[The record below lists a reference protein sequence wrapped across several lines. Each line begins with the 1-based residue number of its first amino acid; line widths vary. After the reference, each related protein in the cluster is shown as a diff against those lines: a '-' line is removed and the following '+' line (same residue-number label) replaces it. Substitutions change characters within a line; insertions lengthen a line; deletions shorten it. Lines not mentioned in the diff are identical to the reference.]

1 MNKDSKKP
9 RKKMGRPSTYNQEMA
24 DEICE
29 RIAAGETLS
38 AMCRC
43 KMNRRKTQHMPSVAT
58 VYNWLD
64 ANPDFVVRYRRAR
77 ELQMQSWGDDIID
90 IADDTTL
97 DTVTKVTPG
106 GREYE
111 AVDQENIQRSRLKVH
126 TRQWL
131 MARVSP
137 RMYGDKVEHEVSGQV
152 AHGHVHVQLDDKE
165 RARRLATFLLQAG
178 QGSEGLA
185 VLSGRTS
192 TPTVDPYDDMGDD
205 DD

>member
-1 MNKDSKKP
+1 MPKDIDKK
-9 RKKMGRPSTYNQEMA
+9 KAVMGRPSTYNEKMA

-29 RIAAGETLS
+29 RIAHGETLS
-38 AMCRC
+38 AICRR
-43 KMNRRKTQHMPSVAT
+43 KMNLDRTIHTPALSS

-64 ANPDFVVRYRRAR
+64 AHPDFMAKYRRAR
-77 ELQMQSWGDDIID
+77 ELQMQTWGDDIID

-131 MARVSP
+131 MARVNP
-137 RMYGDKVEHEVSGQV
+137 KLYGDKVEHEVSGDV
-152 AHGHVHVQLDDKE
+152 RHGHLHLQIDDQE

-185 VLSGRTS
+185 VLAMADNPVDNDSES
-192 TPTVDPYDDMGDD
+192 TDQD
-205 DD
+205 